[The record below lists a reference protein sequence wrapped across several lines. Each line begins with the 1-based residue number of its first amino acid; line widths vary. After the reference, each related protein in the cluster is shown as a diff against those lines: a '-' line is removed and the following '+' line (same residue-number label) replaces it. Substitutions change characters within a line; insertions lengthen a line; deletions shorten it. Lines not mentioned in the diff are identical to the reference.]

1 MGRGKEMKKIML
13 ITVIVLSIGCV
24 QGWTSFFGLIPDI
37 KTDITNLK
45 NSTQKSLSDIQA
57 GVNSNK
63 TGINDVSN
71 AQIKTDTELGVVKGN
86 ILKLDAKLNAT
97 ASAQVGMQNQIT
109 TMGNN
114 NKVNSGN
121 TNDSGLL
128 KYIFHILSAIFLAVI
143 TALGAVLK
151 AQGTTIDNL
160 TDKAN
165 KLEQERDAQYSKLV
179 DGQSQLIN
187 DLLKSK
193 DDYKTRYLDIVGKK

>member
-1 MGRGKEMKKIML
+1 
-13 ITVIVLSIGCV
+13 
-24 QGWTSFFGLIPDI
+24 
-37 KTDITNLK
+37 
-45 NSTQKSLSDIQA
+45 
-57 GVNSNK
+57 
-63 TGINDVSN
+63 
-71 AQIKTDTELGVVKGN
+71 
-86 ILKLDAKLNAT
+86 
-97 ASAQVGMQNQIT
+97 MQNQIT

-165 KLEQERDAQYSKLV
+165 KLTK
-179 DGQSQLIN
+179 
-187 DLLKSK
+187 
-193 DDYKTRYLDIVGKK
+193 